1 MARVGST
8 GRTLATLTV
17 ALVVLSLVAVLA
29 VSGLAPKPSLDGSQ
43 SPAPTSTNSGLPT
56 ANLSPAPTATPTP
69 TPTPTLQPTP
79 TPTPR
84 PTATPTPTPT
94 PLPPAPTADFT
105 GTIQADG
112 LTVKWQDLSSGV
124 VTNWTWDFGDGTTS
138 NAHNPGHTYAGYG
151 DYSVT
156 ITVRG
161 PGGQD
166 SRTKVLHLRAAPVA
180 NFTGVIQSDGL
191 TVKWQDLSTG
201 YVAHWLWDF
210 GDGATSSAQNP
221 SHTYAT
227 AGDYQVT
234 LTVRGAGSRDSRTKV
249 LHLKV

>member
-1 MARVGST
+1 MGST

-17 ALVVLSLVAVLA
+17 ALVILSLVAVLA
-29 VSGLAPKPSLDGSQ
+29 VSGLAPKPSVDGSQ
-43 SPAPTSTNSGLPT
+43 SPAPTSTNSAPPPT
-56 ANLSPAPTATPTP
+56 TGPTPTLTPTPTLQPTPTPTPTQAP

-79 TPTPR
+79 TPT
-84 PTATPTPTPT
+84 TAPA
-94 PLPPAPTADFT
+94 APTADFT
-105 GTIQADG
+105 GTIQTDG
-112 LTVKWQDLSSGV
+112 LTVKWHDLSSGV
-124 VTNWTWDFGDGTTS
+124 VTNWTWDFGDGKAS
-138 NAHNPGHTYAGYG
+138 SAQNPNHTYPDFA

-166 SRTKVLHLRAAPVA
+166 SRTKVLHLRVAPSA
-180 NFTGVIQSDGL
+180 NFTGVIEADGL

-201 YVAHWLWDF
+201 YVAHWHWDF

-221 SHTYAT
+221 SHTYAVS
-227 AGDYQVT
+227 GDYQVT